1 MTEQQTK
8 PPAAALGMKLSPM
21 NPDYQKDPFTLLDDV
36 REEARIVRD
45 DILGRYIV
53 GRFEDVQQILNDRDL
68 AVDPRKAAEGTFNQM
83 FRQRA
88 GQEEDRGGNQS
99 MLFLDPP
106 DHTRLR
112 SLVSKA
118 FTPRSIEKMRDRI
131 GEIANELCDKVEGQ
145 PSFDLMTA
153 FCQPYPTIVIAEMLG
168 VDPRDQ
174 ADFKRWTDD
183 GVAAGFDPF
192 ASEEKRKKAEVAFG
206 QLRAYLEATV
216 AERRA
221 HPKDDL
227 ITALIQAEEDGSFF
241 NDDEVVTM
249 ISLLLGAGN
258 VTTTDLLGN
267 GMKNLL
273 QHPEQVQKLRD
284 DPSLVTNAVEEM
296 LRFEG
301 PVTYSG
307 RITVDDREIAG
318 CPMHAGQSITVALGA
333 ANYDPR
339 LHQDPHKFDITREDI
354 DHVAFG
360 GGRRYCLGAP
370 LARLEAEIGV
380 TTLLNRFP
388 NLRMPEQELEWKTVP
403 GFRGLERLIVEA

>member
-1 MTEQQTK
+1 MTDQ
-8 PPAAALGMKLSPM
+8 AASTAPTGMALTPL
-21 NPDYQKDPFTLLDDV
+21 NPEYQKDPFTLLDQV
-36 REEARIVRD
+36 REAGRIVHD
-45 DILGRYIV
+45 PMLARYIV
-53 GRFEDVQQILNDRDL
+53 SRFEDVQAILNDRDL

-83 FRQRA
+83 FRQRD
-88 GQEEDRGGNQS
+88 GEEPVDAEPS

-112 SLVSKA
+112 ALVSKA
-118 FTPRSIEKMRDRI
+118 FTPRAIERMRDRI
-131 GEIANELCDKVEGQ
+131 GEIANELIDKVADRS
-145 PSFDLMTA
+145 SFDLMTA

-168 VDPRDQ
+168 VDPADQ

-192 ASEEKRKKAEVAFG
+192 ASEETKKKAEIAFNE
-206 QLRAYLEATV
+206 LRDYLRRAI

-221 HPKDDL
+221 EPRDDL
-227 ITALIQAEEDGSFF
+227 ISGLLQAEADGSFF
-241 NDDEVVTM
+241 NDNEVISM

-273 QHPEQVQKLRD
+273 EHPDQAQLLREK
-284 DPSLVTNAVEEM
+284 PELIANAVEEM
-296 LRFEG
+296 LRYEG

-318 CPMHAGQSITVALGA
+318 CPMHAGQSITVSLGG
-333 ANYDPR
+333 ANYDPS
-339 LHQDPHKFDITREDI
+339 LHKDPHKFDVTREDI
-354 DHVAFG
+354 DHLAFG

-370 LARLEAEIGV
+370 LARLEAQIAATRLAE
-380 TTLLNRFP
+380 RFP
-388 NLRMPEQELEWKTVP
+388 AIHLNGDTPDWHDSLILRGVKALPVSLT
-403 GFRGLERLIVEA
+403 

>member
-1 MTEQQTK
+1 MTDEPTT
-8 PPAAALGMKLSPM
+8 PAIPTGLALSPR
-21 NPDYQKDPFTLLDDV
+21 NPEYQKDPFTLLDEV
-36 REEARIVRD
+36 REAGRIQHDPV
-45 DILGRYIV
+45 LGRYIV
-53 GRFEDVQQILNDRDL
+53 SRFDDVHAILNDRDL
-68 AVDPRKAAEGTFNQM
+68 GVDPRKAADNTFNKM
-83 FRQRA
+83 FRNQTD
-88 GQEEDRGGNQS
+88 DREPS

-112 SLVSKA
+112 ALVTKA
-118 FTPRSIEKMRDRI
+118 FTPRAIEKMRPRI
-131 GEIANELCDKVEGQ
+131 EEIANELIDAVGDA

-168 VDPRDQ
+168 VDPGDQ

-192 ASEEKRKKAEVAFG
+192 ASEETKQRAMVARG
-206 QLRAYLEATV
+206 QLEAYLGRAI

-221 HPKDDL
+221 EPREDL
-227 ITALIQAEEDGSFF
+227 ITGLLNAEENGSFF
-241 NDDEVVTM
+241 NDNEVVSM
-249 ISLLLGAGN
+249 IALLLGAGN

-273 QHPEQVQKLRD
+273 EHPEQASMLRD
-284 DPSLVTNAVEEM
+284 DPQLLGNAVEEM

-307 RITVDDREIAG
+307 RITVDEREIAG
-318 CPMHAGQSITVALGA
+318 CPMHAGQSVTVSLGG

-339 LHQDPHKFDITREDI
+339 IHKDPHNFDITREDI

-370 LARLEAEIGV
+370 LARLEAQIGV
-380 TTLLNRFP
+380 QTLLARFP
-388 NLRMPEQELEWKTVP
+388 NLRLAEQEYTWKTVP
-403 GFRGLERLIVEA
+403 GFRGLERLDVLT

>member
-1 MTEQQTK
+1 MTESETANL
-8 PPAAALGMKLSPM
+8 PLGLALTPLNPA
-21 NPDYQKDPFTLLDDV
+21 YQEDPFTLLDQV
-36 REEARIVRD
+36 RESGRIVHD
-45 DILGRYIV
+45 PQFGRYIV
-53 GRFEDVQQILNDRDL
+53 GRFEDVYAVLNDRDL
-68 AVDPRKAAEGTFNQM
+68 AVDPRKATENTFSA
-83 FRQRA
+83 RIARI
-88 GQEEDRGGNQS
+88 EDSGREPS

-118 FTPRSIEKMRDRI
+118 FTPRAIERMRPRI
-131 GEIANELCDKVEGQ
+131 EEIANELCDRLEGRA
-145 PSFDLMTA
+145 SFDLMTG

-168 VDPRDQ
+168 VDPGDQ

-183 GVAAGFDPF
+183 IVAAGFDAF
-192 ASEEKRKKAEVAFG
+192 ASEETKQKAAAAGE
-206 QLRAYLEATV
+206 QMQAYLNRAI

-221 HPKDDL
+221 EPRDDL
-227 ITALIQAEEDGSFF
+227 ITALIHAEDNGDFF
-241 NDDEVVTM
+241 NDDEVRSMV
-249 ISLLLGAGN
+249 SLLLAAGN

-273 QHPEQVQKLRD
+273 QHPDQVQLLRD
-284 DPSLVTNAVEEM
+284 DPSLIPNAVEEM

-301 PVTYSG
+301 PVTFSG

-339 LHQDPHKFDITREDI
+339 LHKDPHKFDVTREDI

-370 LARLEAEIGV
+370 LARLEAQIGV
-380 TTLLNRFP
+380 RTLVTHFP
-388 NLRMPEQELEWKTVP
+388 NLRLAEQELRWKKVP
-403 GFRGLERLIVEA
+403 IFRGLESLTVLT

>member
-1 MTEQQTK
+1 MTDQQAM
-8 PPAAALGMKLSPM
+8 PLGMKLSPM
-21 NPDYQKDPFTLLDDV
+21 NPEYQQDPFTLLDDV
-36 REEARIVRD
+36 REEARVIRD
-45 DILGRYIV
+45 EFLGRYIV
-53 GRFEDVQQILNDRDL
+53 GRFEDVQAILNDRDL
-68 AVDPRKAAEGTFNQM
+68 AVDPRKAAERTFNSM

-88 GQEEDRGGNQS
+88 SQADEDAQPS

-112 SLVSKA
+112 SLVTKA

-131 GEIANELCDKVEGQ
+131 GEIANELCDRVEGQ
-145 PSFDLMTA
+145 ASFDLMTA

-168 VDPRDQ
+168 VNPKDQ

-192 ASEEKRKKAEVAFG
+192 ASEEKKKKAEVAFG
-206 QLRAYLEATV
+206 QLRAYLEAAV
-216 AERRA
+216 ADHRA
-221 HPKDDL
+221 NPRDDL
-227 ITALIQAEEDGSFF
+227 ISALIQAEHEGSFF
-241 NDDEVVTM
+241 NDNEVVSM

-273 QHPEQVQKLRD
+273 SNPDQVQKLRD
-284 DPSLVTNAVEEM
+284 DPSLLENAVEEM
-296 LRFEG
+296 LRYEG
-301 PVTYSG
+301 PVTFSG

-318 CPMHAGQSITVALGA
+318 CPMHAGQSVTVALGA

-339 LHQDPHKFDITREDI
+339 LHKDPHKFDITREDI
-354 DHVAFG
+354 DHLAFG

-370 LARLEAEIGV
+370 LARLEAQIGV
-380 TTLLNRFP
+380 KTLLERFP
-388 NLRMPEQELEWKTVP
+388 NLRMPPQELVWKTVP
-403 GFRGLERLIVEA
+403 GFRGLETLTVEV

>member
-1 MTEQQTK
+1 MTDQQAM
-8 PPAAALGMKLSPM
+8 PLGMKLSPM

-36 REEARIVRD
+36 REEARVIRD
-45 DILGRYIV
+45 EFLGRYIV
-53 GRFEDVQQILNDRDL
+53 GRFEDVQAILNDRDL
-68 AVDPRKAAEGTFNQM
+68 AVDPRKAAERTFNSM

-88 GQEEDRGGNQS
+88 SQADEDAQPS

-112 SLVSKA
+112 SLVTKA

-131 GEIANELCDKVEGQ
+131 GEIANELCDRVEGQ
-145 PSFDLMTA
+145 ASFDLMTA

-168 VDPRDQ
+168 VNPKDQ

-192 ASEEKRKKAEVAFG
+192 ASEEKKKKAEVAFG
-206 QLRAYLEATV
+206 QLRAYLEAAV
-216 AERRA
+216 ADHRA
-221 HPKDDL
+221 NPRDDL
-227 ITALIQAEEDGSFF
+227 ISALIQAEHEGSFF
-241 NDDEVVTM
+241 NDNEVVSM

-273 QHPEQVQKLRD
+273 SNPDQVQKLRD
-284 DPSLVTNAVEEM
+284 DPSLLENAVEEM
-296 LRFEG
+296 LRYEG
-301 PVTYSG
+301 PVTFSG

-318 CPMHAGQSITVALGA
+318 CPMHAGQSVTVALGA

-339 LHQDPHKFDITREDI
+339 LHKDPHKFDITREDI
-354 DHVAFG
+354 DHLAFG

-370 LARLEAEIGV
+370 LARLEAQIGV
-380 TTLLNRFP
+380 KTLLERFP
-388 NLRMPEQELEWKTVP
+388 NLRMPPQELVWKTVP
-403 GFRGLERLIVEA
+403 GFRGLETLTVEV